1 MSAYVR
7 TTLLL
12 CLHQIID
19 VHPSIH
25 VVRTARE
32 IRDAIDQVMS
42 DLNLLA
48 DIIDD
53 LLDLI
58 RESNMLHHVKT
69 QLRHLKH
76 EVYTAQ
82 RLGW

>member
-1 MSAYVR
+1 MSDYVR
-7 TTLLL
+7 TALLL
-12 CLHQIID
+12 CLHEIID

-25 VVRTARE
+25 VVRAARE
-32 IRDAIDQVMS
+32 IRDAIDQIMS

-58 RESNMLHHVKT
+58 RGSSMLHHVTT
-69 QLRHLKH
+69 QLRHLAH

>member
-12 CLHQIID
+12 CLNEIVDIHWS
-19 VHPSIH
+19 PH
-25 VVRTARE
+25 VVRAARLF
-32 IRDAIDQVMS
+32 RDSIDQIMS

-58 RESNMLHHVKT
+58 RGSNLLHHVTT
-69 QLRHLKH
+69 QLRHLAH